1 MARSPDWKCRSRAAG
16 FTLIELLVVISII
29 AVLMSLLLPGVQ
41 AARQAARRTQC
52 VNNLKQI
59 GLGLA
64 NYESAIGVFPSAFIG
79 DPKAVGSAFGI
90 SYPDGNINTI
100 SGFAWGTLILPFLEQ
115 APVYASCNLNIA
127 CWAPDNTTAA
137 RTKLTMFLCPSATGG
152 SDGFNLHQYSNGD
165 HIAPN
170 DAGEFSPTIRL
181 PHSHYVT
188 NAGINQPWGRSTQYS
203 VNFDTTEPLPSG
215 LPCAINGP
223 FYRNSHTR
231 IADVVDGLSQTVFI
245 GERTSKLA
253 DATWFGVVPF
263 ASVSPKPGWPSDPN
277 SGGDLVAAHS
287 GPDVHDHPNVIIHAP
302 NHPFGHTDE
311 MYSEDGDGGNV
322 LMGDGS
328 VRFIKKTI
336 HPLTWVS
343 LSTRAGGEIISG
355 DY

>member
-1 MARSPDWKCRSRAAG
+1 MKWSSQSVQRRCAAG

-29 AVLMSLLLPGVQ
+29 AVLMSLLLPAVQ
-41 AARQAARRTQC
+41 GARQAARRTQC

-59 GLGLA
+59 GLALA
-64 NYESAIGVFPSAFIG
+64 NYESAIGTFPSASIG
-79 DPKAVGSAFGI
+79 DPKATGSAYGI

-100 SGFAWGTLILPFLEQ
+100 SGFAWGTLILPFMEQ
-115 APVYASCNLNIA
+115 TSVYASCNLNIA

-137 RTKLTMFLCPSATGG
+137 RTQLTMFICPSATGG
-152 SDGFNLHQYSNGD
+152 SDGFNLHRYGNGSHTEPD
-165 HIAPN
+165 

-188 NAGINQPWGRSTQYS
+188 NAGINQPWGRSTAFS
-203 VNFDTTEPLPSG
+203 VNFDVTEPLANG
-215 LPCAINGP
+215 LSCAINGP

-231 IADVVDGLSQTVFI
+231 VANVTDGLSQTVFV

-263 ASVSPKPGWPSDPN
+263 ASVYPKPGWPSDPN
-277 SGGDLVAAHS
+277 SGGDLVSAHS
-287 GPDVHDHPNVIIHAP
+287 GPDVHDHPSVIIHAP

-336 HPLTWVS
+336 NPMAWVS
-343 LSTRAGGEIISG
+343 LSTLAGGEVLSG
-355 DY
+355 DF

>member
-1 MARSPDWKCRSRAAG
+1 MIRSSSTKCRSRAAG

-29 AVLMSLLLPGVQ
+29 GVLMSLLLPSVQ

-79 DPKAVGSAFGI
+79 DPKAVGSAYGI

-115 APVYASCNLNIA
+115 SSVYASCNLDIA

-137 RTKLTMFLCPSATGG
+137 RTKLTMFICPSATGG
-152 SDGFNLHQYSNGD
+152 GDGFNLHRYGNGD
-165 HIAPN
+165 HTAPDN
-170 DAGEFSPTIRL
+170 VGEFSPTIRL

-188 NAGINQPWGRSTQYS
+188 NAGVNQPWGRSTRYS
-203 VNFDTTEPLPSG
+203 VNFDVTEPLPNG
-215 LPCAINGP
+215 FPCDINGP

-231 IADVVDGLSQTVFI
+231 IADVIDGLSQTVFV

-253 DATWFGVVPF
+253 DCTWFGVVPF
-263 ASVSPKPGWPSDPN
+263 TSVYPKPGRPSDPN
-277 SGGDLVAAHS
+277 SGGDLVGAHS
-287 GPDVHDHPNVIIHAP
+287 GPDVHDHPQVIIHAP

-322 LMGDGS
+322 LLGDGS

-336 HPLTWVS
+336 YPLTWVS
-343 LSTRAGGEIISG
+343 LSTRGGSEVVSG